1 MSVALGT
8 QYSWLDACLKSCQ
21 WFTKFYP
28 HRFGPEHPE
37 AVGDCMDSLD
47 CGGPQLERPTASSR
61 SRMPEISQSRC
72 RTPHGKNG
80 LTGTLPMAE
89 GSCLSSSPHP
99 RKHGHVTCVASPLPV
114 RKLWVKYYA
123 IGDTCHAC
131 CKWYHS
137 RQRSIEH
144 LKFVPSCL
152 DVLQAF
158 FPALDDASVQTM
170 DQADHA
176 HTLSMRQQ
184 AWWATKAL
192 LPVRRVQ
199 GPMLPPAGSQ
209 DASVLEQKWEQRLE
223 PSGTAFMNLQG
234 RRTDGSA
241 DDPQVLLFEDDIH
254 PFVFQ
259 SVAGPNP
266 GDGRFAASNLAR
278 EHARL
283 HIKTLV
289 FVHVFSGFRR
299 ENDLHQLLEHQIWGA
314 IHFFVI
320 SIDMCMQKIEGNLAS
335 SKAFQFWMHQIATG
349 QVCGMG
355 GGPPCETFT
364 AARLMEG
371 GSPAAIRRFALIGY
385 PNLRQRQWQQC
396 LIGSRL
402 IRFLV
407 EALLC
412 LAHTGGTGFLEHP
425 QFPLWA
431 THKNPASVWRS
442 REIRLLHTLACVGIT
457 SFDQCTLGCDA
468 IKPTTI
474 LHVRL
479 PELRRLL
486 LAGGHGGRCN
496 HGAKAHERMQAAMK
510 TGSSAQHVQRSTQPA
525 SMTSLLVQSRAIRTF
540 ACGTFAGCDTSRNLP
555 AEFSQFVVTNFVPM
569 EVVQP
574 DYHG

>member
-1 MSVALGT
+1 MLSETGWHQEQELIHFDRQSVGIDCTILILSPDQCSPKPNVDSFGSNDKLRQNVSKTPEMVNLEILHPAVDRWDPKSDHLVQQHSAPFGFPGGDWIPWIAMDANWKGRLRAAAAACRRFRRAVAEHHIWQKRFDLHFVNGGGILPLQQSAPAETWTCDTCSKSFASEKALATHAGR
-8 QYSWLDACLKSCQ
+8 A
-21 WFTKFYP
+21 
-28 HRFGPEHPE
+28 
-37 AVGDCMDSLD
+37 
-47 CGGPQLERPTASSR
+47 
-61 SRMPEISQSRC
+61 
-72 RTPHGKNG
+72 HGY
-80 LTGTLPMAE
+80 
-89 GSCLSSSPHP
+89 
-99 RKHGHVTCVASPLPV
+99 RRV
-114 RKLWVKYYA
+114 VKYYA

-137 RQRSIEH
+137 RQRFIEH

-152 DVLQAF
+152 DVLQAC

-184 AWWATKAL
+184 GWWATKAL

-209 DASVLEQKWEQRLE
+209 DASVLKQKWEQRLE

-241 DDPQVLLFEDDIH
+241 DDPQVLLFEDYIP

-259 SVAGPNP
+259 SAAGPNQ
-266 GDGRFAASNLAR
+266 GDGHFAASNLAR

-314 IHFFVI
+314 LHFFVI

-364 AARLMEG
+364 AARLIEG
-371 GSPAAIRRFALIGY
+371 GP
-385 PNLRQRQWQQC
+385 PPLRS
-396 LIGSRL
+396 GSRTSDSASGNN
-402 IRFLV
+402 
-407 EALLC
+407 ALS
-412 LAHTGGTGFLEHP
+412 A
-425 QFPLWA
+425 
-431 THKNPASVWRS
+431 
-442 REIRLLHTLACVGIT
+442 
-457 SFDQCTLGCDA
+457 LGS
-468 IKPTTI
+468 
-474 LHVRL
+474 L
-479 PELRRLL
+479 
-486 LAGGHGGRCN
+486 
-496 HGAKAHERMQAAMK
+496 
-510 TGSSAQHVQRSTQPA
+510 GSW
-525 SMTSLLVQSRAIRTF
+525 
-540 ACGTFAGCDTSRNLP
+540 
-555 AEFSQFVVTNFVPM
+555 
-569 EVVQP
+569 
-574 DYHG
+574 